1 MRIIGSSCRR
11 RGISSILGIIIFVG
25 IMFTAVIPMFLV
37 MNQADTIHEMR
48 KFELERFDQE
58 RRDEDIHVY
67 VFPDI
72 VDPTILTLRVQNR
85 GSLVVNVVQV
95 WINDITYLFEDFVVP
110 PMGSRDKLLDAFD
123 LEDGT
128 YYFTK
133 ITTDRGNVFP
143 SDSGS
148 LHYLGDGF
156 WDGGMFAINFL
167 ISYDAGGYFDVYISY
182 SDENGDPSGLVEGT
196 PFQIHKTAAGPAFG
210 FFSVDTEG
218 KYYVRIERGDEE
230 IYDKSVTIE
239 WPLGP
244 PVVWVFA

>member
-1 MRIIGSSCRR
+1 MLFTITSCRR
-11 RGISSILGIIIFVG
+11 GTSTILGTLIFIG

-37 MNQADTIHEMR
+37 MMQADTIHEMR

-58 RRDEDIHVY
+58 RRDEDMHVY

-85 GSLVVNVVQV
+85 GSLAVNVVQV

-110 PMGSRDKLLDAFD
+110 PMSYTNRPLDAFD
-123 LEDGT
+123 LETGT

-148 LHYLGDGF
+148 LHYLGEGS
-156 WDGGMFAINFL
+156 WDYGMYKINVI
-167 ISYDAGGYFDVYISY
+167 ISCIDSGWFDIVMNGPTIVYT
-182 SDENGDPSGLVEGT
+182 DEIQKSSS
-196 PFQIHKTAAGPAFG
+196 GPAFA
-210 FFSVDTEG
+210 FYDV
-218 KYYVRIERGDEE
+218 DEE
-230 IYDKSVTIE
+230 GFYDVTITRKNGDVIYDKQVEIE
-239 WPLGP
+239 GPYGP